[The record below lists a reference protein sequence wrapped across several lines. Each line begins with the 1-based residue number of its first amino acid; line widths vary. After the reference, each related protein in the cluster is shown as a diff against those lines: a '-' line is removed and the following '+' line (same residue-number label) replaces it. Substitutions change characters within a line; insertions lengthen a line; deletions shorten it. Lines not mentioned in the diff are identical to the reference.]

1 MAKFTKSV
9 INQRI
14 SKFHKTA
21 STTDAEFSELC
32 VDFLTYV
39 HDDFAEVNKCNDVG
53 SINTFLKGLKP
64 AYLRVAVQF
73 LPQFIGWE
81 FDKEADL
88 PFGKQHPK
96 KKVRDA
102 KKAKA
107 QEFYNSGKSVWD
119 WFEENGKKPE
129 KKPTDYKRSV
139 STALKKAFAAK
150 DEEGK
155 AAFTMKDLVNV
166 MRAEDIDMRQLMEL
180 AELAAKFDEA

>member
-1 MAKFTKSV
+1 MSKFTKSA
-9 INQRI
+9 IAQRI
-14 SKFHKTA
+14 SKFHTTA
-21 STTDAEFSELC
+21 ATTDAEFSQLC

-39 HDDFAEVNKCNDVG
+39 HDDFAEVNKCNDVS

-119 WFEENGKKPE
+119 WFEENGKKAE
-129 KKPTDYKRSV
+129 KKAPDYKKSV
-139 STALKKAFAAK
+139 ANALGKAFKAK
-150 DEEGK
+150 DADGND
-155 AAFTMKDLVNV
+155 AFTMKDLINV
-166 MRAEDIDMRQLMEL
+166 MRAQDIDMRQLMEL
-180 AELAAKFDEA
+180 AELAAKFEEA